1 LTWSVE
7 WDERARK
14 ELRRLDPGV
23 QRQILEYVR
32 DRVATDDPRR
42 FGRPLRGTMHGLWRY
57 RIGSYRLIC
66 QIEGAAS
73 SCSSS
78 LSLTA
83 GTSMIDLS

>member
-1 LTWSVE
+1 MTWSVE

-57 RIGSYRLIC
+57 RIGSYRPIC
-66 QIEGAAS
+66 QIEDGRLVVLVVAVAHRRH
-73 SCSSS
+73 
-78 LSLTA
+78 
-83 GTSMIDLS
+83 IYE